1 MIFKPITKERNRKTI
16 MVYYALAVIL
26 IGVGLYT
33 EQLKWYIMAATFLGV
48 ALFRKY
54 WLMKRLKD

>member
-1 MIFKPITKERNRKTI
+1 